1 MKKKQ
6 GISLIVLSITILVMA
21 ILAATA
27 IISLEDSGIIGRSK
41 NTVSK
46 QNQQEEY
53 TRLMV
58 IKNGI
63 LTDNLGTITVD
74 EYIAELTDKGLIENT
89 IITNDDDSKTI
100 TTKTGFEITISQST
114 TSDLTL
120 EFKRDN
126 DQTSE
131 DNTTPTLISFT
142 VAGYEYQAEEGMTWG
157 EWLDSEYN
165 TGYGSYVIVEKDG
178 FVGYDIGKG
187 LFEEYYYFEYYD
199 ESSNDYESVL
209 VTTVIVAGKEY
220 SIG

>member
-27 IISLEDSGIIGRSK
+27 IIALEDSGIIGRSK

-74 EYIAELTDKGLIENT
+74 EYIAELRDKGLIENT

-120 EFKRDN
+120 EFKSDN

-142 VAGYEYQAEEGMTWG
+142 VAGYEYQAEEGMTWI
-157 EWLDSEYN
+157 EWANSKYNEGGNYEGGGSGFGAVEYRVAN
-165 TGYGSYVIVEKDG
+165 AAGVPLLNVLGTDVIIANYAYVYDTSG
-178 FVGYDIGKG
+178 FD
-187 LFEEYYYFEYYD
+187 
-199 ESSNDYESVL
+199 
-209 VTTVIVAGKEY
+209 
-220 SIG
+220 